1 MRTGI
6 SILRQ
11 LVFGGATLCAMFWT
25 VTGFAASTLAPLT
38 TFGVG
43 SDQVAD
49 GWRAPFEVLPGDSA
63 GSDSISPGLYN
74 YLGNALDNTTV
85 NAGNLERGLAYNP
98 VTGHLI
104 LVSRNNGSVPG
115 IRILDGTTGV
125 DLGQLD
131 QGTGIVTGGNF
142 ATNMI
147 GIADDGA
154 IYVANLSTNLTSSP
168 YKVYRWAN
176 ESATPTVAFS
186 GNPGSL
192 LSGARIGDTFDV
204 IGSGAN
210 TRLVAG
216 YAANPSVAGNNSFA
230 LFSTSDGS
238 SFAGTGISI
247 PTTPPEAGDFRLG
260 ITFTDSDSVI
270 GKQGT
275 FARLVD
281 VNGSSGTLNVS
292 FDTDGQTLR
301 AMDYAVVA
309 GKPLLAIMECSA
321 AQDALGRARLFIYD
335 MTDPTLPLV
344 DRKLQ
349 EGSNLPILN
358 PVTGPNQYQ
367 NINGTGQVKF
377 GPINGNV
384 ATIYA
389 MSTNN
394 GVQAFTFTLDTA
406 VTNSGD
412 YNGNGVVDAADYI
425 LWRDTLGQA
434 ASPAG
439 SGADGDGDGTIG
451 TGDYDYWRARFG
463 NTAGSGLGAGQV
475 PEPTSI
481 SLLVIMM
488 MGMAARRGQR

>member
-1 MRTGI
+1 MRRGVFCWWR
-6 SILRQ
+6 SI
-11 LVFGGATLCAMFWT
+11 FGAVALYCAFGA
-25 VTGFAASTLAPLT
+25 VSGFAASTLAPLT
-38 TFGVG
+38 TFGIG
-43 SDQVAD
+43 GDQNAD
-49 GWRAPFEVLPGDSA
+49 GWRAPFEVLTGDA
-63 GSDSISPGLYN
+63 TGSDSISPGLYN
-74 YLGNALDNTTV
+74 YLGNGLDNTTV

-98 VTGHLI
+98 VTGHVI
-104 LVSRNNGSVPG
+104 LVSRNNSSVPG
-115 IRILDGTTGV
+115 IRVLDGATGV
-125 DLGQLD
+125 DLGQLN
-131 QGTGIVTGGNF
+131 QGSGIVTGGNF
-142 ATNMI
+142 ATNMV
-147 GIADDGA
+147 GVGNDGA
-154 IYVANLSTNLTSSP
+154 IYVANLSTNTTSSP
-168 YKVYRWAN
+168 YKIYRWAN

-186 GNPGSL
+186 GNPGGL

-216 YAANPSVAGNNSFA
+216 YAATPSVAGNNSFA

-238 SFAGTGISI
+238 NFTGSSISI
-247 PTTPPEAGDFRLG
+247 PTTPPDAGDFRLG
-260 ITFTDSDSVI
+260 ITFTDNDSVI

-281 VNGSSGTLNVS
+281 VSGSTGTLNVS

-335 MTDPTLPLV
+335 MTNPTLPLV

-358 PVTGPNQYQ
+358 PGTGPNQYQ

-377 GPINGNV
+377 GSINGNV

-394 GVQAFTFTLDTA
+394 GIEAFTFTLDTA

-425 LWRDTLGQA
+425 LWRETLGQA
-434 ASPAG
+434 ASLAG

-451 TGDYDYWRARFG
+451 PGDYSYWQARFG
-463 NTAGSGLGAGQV
+463 NTAGSGLGTAQV

-481 SLLVIMM
+481 ALVALML
-488 MGMAARRGQR
+488 MGMVAHRGRR